1 MKRKRDVYIDILILS
16 TLGLIPL
23 LWFREGYGAVAGFD
37 FSVYLNPVAT
47 LKKALYLWSDTMAGG
62 YDSSHEVSSM
72 AYYLFFSIPVL
83 LGASLYTAEKIVFS
97 SLFALQGISMY
108 YMMGALFQNQ
118 SGARAARLAGA
129 FLYAFSFPVMA
140 HFGRGNLM
148 ALLAYALLPFL
159 LGLLKKGFDDQS
171 RRWRYIF
178 ILSLLAFPLASVKG
192 HPADFL
198 VLFLVTAF
206 FIFFQVATSGRK
218 EISRILSFTTLAS
231 IAFVMVSLWW
241 TVPNLLY
248 LADFGL
254 SAGDLVNEGF
264 YNADILSYYSS
275 GTSLLK
281 AFRNESLDLWFDIPS
296 GILFNTGLYQSSLFI
311 LIGLFIPATAFF
323 ALLRPRA
330 DRNIVFLSIVG
341 LGALFMFKGNHAPF
355 GWVFERLYMDFPGFF
370 LFRAPY
376 RIFSSLVAFSI
387 APLCALVLAAGL
399 SFLREDGASRPQSSW
414 PETGYER
421 WSMGHGASKRLF
433 IRVISAFFVFTAA
446 LYAWPVFTG
455 AHMRERGNS
464 REPGVFQNIPQ
475 SYYAAAAWVN
485 RLEGDSKVYF
495 PYEIY
500 DTNTRWGYNGPDPLF
515 ELIEAPKVVSR
526 PGGTVYIRY
535 QRPVEAVNRLV
546 RTWEYGDL
554 KAVLGLH
561 GARYILLHDDINRWV
576 LPDYNFNEYVESL
589 FASYG
594 IEKKKEFGPVKIY
607 ENNAAVERLYAA
619 RKAYLYSGDES
630 GFPDLSVAGLL
641 DRPFFVKTADV
652 SSVDEAKGLI
662 GRSAGLIL
670 HESTLTDAVIGL
682 LSKSH
687 PAEYKDGKLRFSANE
702 SGEYHVYMRDMK
714 GPNSLAIEKTGS
726 AYAVSA
732 GDTFVWKRLS
742 TIHAGKGED
751 GVAALWYFNSSNPG
765 AVRFAV
771 VPVPAFEAIK
781 EHIARRVDNEG
792 FDLVFISGKGKKD
805 EPGRQSI
812 LEDLE
817 DKGYELTR
825 YMPERYSRAVAN
837 GLDRALSWE
846 TSLDGVMGK
855 GVQGGNLTTSAGP
868 SILRAKIRLPDIDAG
883 QYPLLVFDKDFPD
896 SEGGGFSL
904 KAEMV
909 FFDENGS
916 KEILV
921 ITDKTIRS
929 GGGSV
934 DIMKALTKNA
944 STAIV
949 HKLREVSLTVTLK
962 NPGAPGVKLSIPRLE
977 GAFGVEEEPCGSPQG
992 KGLSS
997 DGSGTD
1003 GTDAVQ
1009 CGKGAV
1015 EEAQEAADR
1024 GLGADDNRRAPVI
1037 SLARKKD
1044 LARQQG
1050 IRSLEFFKE
1059 SPARYRV
1066 RVDGEGPAQ
1075 IVFSESFDPDWV
1087 MRSSAGKVKPVM
1099 VNGYANG
1106 FFLDLSGPQ
1115 EYTLEYAPQRF
1126 YRLSGLTSAVSLAA
1140 VAFMAVAEVARA
1152 RASSRKEGEHE
1163 G

>member
-1 MKRKRDVYIDILILS
+1 MKRKRAAYIDMLILS
-16 TLGLIPL
+16 TLGLVPL

-47 LKKALYLWSDTMAGG
+47 LRKAMYLWSDTMAGG

-97 SLFALQGISMY
+97 SLFALQGFSMY
-108 YMMGALFQNQ
+108 YMMGALFRNQ
-118 SGARAARLAGA
+118 PGARAARLAGA

-159 LGLLKKGFDDQS
+159 LGLLKRGFDDQG
-171 RRWRYIF
+171 RRWRYIL

-206 FIFFQVATSGRK
+206 FILFQAATSDRSS
-218 EISRILSFTTLAS
+218 ISKMIRFTALAS

-254 SAGDLVNEGF
+254 SAGDLVKEGF

-281 AFRNESLDLWFDIPS
+281 AFRNESLDLWFDLPS

-311 LIGLFIPATAFF
+311 LMGLFIPATAFF

-330 DRNIVFLSIVG
+330 DRNIVFFAIVG
-341 LGALFMFKGNHAPF
+341 LGALFMFKGNHEPF

-399 SFLREDGASRPQSSW
+399 SFLREDGAFRPHSR
-414 PETGYER
+414 TGHER
-421 WSMGHGASKRLF
+421 WYMAHGASKRLF
-433 IRVISAFFVFTAA
+433 IRVISAFFIFTAA

-464 REPGVFQNIPQ
+464 REPGVFQNIPE

-485 RLEGDSKVYF
+485 GLEGDSKVYF

-500 DTNTRWGYNGPDPLF
+500 DTNTRWGYNGPDPLY

-535 QRPVEAVNRLV
+535 QRPVEALNRVL

-561 GARYILLHDDINRWV
+561 GARYIVLHDDINRWV

-607 ENNAAVERLYAA
+607 ENSAAVERLYAA
-619 RKAYLYSGDES
+619 GSAYIYSGDES

-641 DRPFFVKTADV
+641 DRPFLVKTADV
-652 SSVDEAKGLI
+652 SSVEEANRLI
-662 GRSAGLIL
+662 ARSAGLIL
-670 HESTLTDAVIGL
+670 HESTLTDAVVGL

-687 PAEYKDGKLRFSANE
+687 RAEYKDGRLRFSAKE
-702 SGEYHVYMRDMK
+702 SGEYHVYMRDME
-714 GPNSLAIEKTGS
+714 GPNSLAIEKAGP
-726 AYAVSA
+726 AHAASA
-732 GDTFVWKRLS
+732 GDAIVWKRLS

-751 GVAALWYFNSSNPG
+751 GVAALWHFNISNPG

-771 VPVPAFEAIK
+771 VPVLAFEALK

-792 FDLVFISGKGKKD
+792 FDLVFISGKGTKD
-805 EPGRQSI
+805 GRGRPS
-812 LEDLE
+812 LPENLAGN
-817 DKGYELTR
+817 GYELAR

-837 GLDRALSWE
+837 GLDRAISWE

-855 GVQGGNLTTSAGP
+855 GVQNGNLMTSTGP
-868 SILRAKIRLPDIDAG
+868 SVLRAKIRLPDIDAG

-896 SEGGGFSL
+896 SEDGGFSL

-909 FFDENGS
+909 FFDEDGS
-916 KEILV
+916 REVLV
-921 ITDKTIRS
+921 ITGKTVRS

-934 DIMKALTKNA
+934 DIMKALSKNA
-944 STAIV
+944 STAVV
-949 HKLREVSLTVTLK
+949 HKLREVYLTVSVE
-962 NPGAPGVKLSIPRLE
+962 NPGAPEVKLAIPRLE
-977 GAFGVEEEPCGSPQG
+977 GVFGVEKERCGSTQG
-992 KGLSS
+992 KGLSV
-997 DGSGTD
+997 DGNGR
-1003 GTDAVQ
+1003 GGADAVT
-1009 CGKGAV
+1009 CGKEAV
-1015 EEAQEAADR
+1015 ETAQEAAGR
-1024 GLGADDNRRAPVI
+1024 GPGADDNRLGNVI
-1037 SLARKKD
+1037 SLVRKKD
-1044 LARQQG
+1044 LARPQG
-1050 IRSLEFFKE
+1050 LRSLEFFKE

-1087 MRSSAGKVKPVM
+1087 MRSSAGETKPVM

-1106 FFLDLSGPQ
+1106 FLLELSGPQ

-1140 VAFMAVAEVARA
+1140 VAFLAVAEGARA
-1152 RASSRKEGEHE
+1152 RGASRKEGEHE